1 MGVLWE
7 MGEGGGEGV
16 GRDDEMAAVCRC
28 AAAAAAH
35 PCFSIFVRKAWTHQH
50 RGRSYGR
57 GRHSAQLSQTNM
69 SLKGDGISKPTR
81 VVCPPPAKRGA
92 TCHHAGQLLRP
103 GDGADAARLHDG
115 RGDFAGPSLLPV
127 SSQDGCEGL
136 LIEGVHHVSGG
147 GHVGIPARTKH
158 TQPN

>member
-1 MGVLWE
+1 MAEVDICAIFSDKHVS
-7 MGEGGGEGV
+7 EG
-16 GRDDEMAAVCRC
+16 RRPFQAP
-28 AAAAAAH
+28 H
-35 PCFSIFVRKAWTHQH
+35 
-50 RGRSYGR
+50 
-57 GRHSAQLSQTNM
+57 
-69 SLKGDGISKPTR
+69 
-81 VVCPPPAKRGA
+81 PPAKRGA

-115 RGDFAGPSLLPV
+115 RSDFAGPSLLPV

-136 LIEGVHHVSGG
+136 SIKGVHHVSGR